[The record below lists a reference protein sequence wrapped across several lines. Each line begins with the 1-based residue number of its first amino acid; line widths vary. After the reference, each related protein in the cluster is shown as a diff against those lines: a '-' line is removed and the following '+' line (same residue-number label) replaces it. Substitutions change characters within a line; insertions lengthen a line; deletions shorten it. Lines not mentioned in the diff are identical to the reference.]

1 MIVSVTT
8 QFQIFICRSIISLSI
23 IRAFFEEL
31 NPEYCVHYIDENVPL
46 GTAGSLRY
54 LKNIITETFFVS
66 NCDILIEADY
76 HEVLQHHFEKKNDI
90 TVVAALRNHNIP
102 YGICEIQN
110 GGTLLAINEKPEY
123 SFLVNTGMY
132 ILNANTIDLIPR
144 DTFFHITDLIESV
157 KRRGGK
163 VGVFP
168 VSEKSWIDI
177 GQWEEY
183 RSALRQLEI
192 H

>member
-1 MIVSVTT
+1 MI
-8 QFQIFICRSIISLSI
+8 
-23 IRAFFEEL
+23 
-31 NPEYCVHYIDENVPL
+31 Y
-46 GTAGSLRY
+46 Y
-54 LKNIITETFFVS
+54 LDKYNF
-66 NCDILIEADY
+66 
-76 HEVLQHHFEKKNDI
+76 FEKKNDI